1 MAFLCLFDEPALAF
15 LFALLPLMVQI
26 AVVFVNFLI
35 LGVMFSY
42 FWFKVIFL
50 HSFVLLLH
58 LLVSDLAYLLFL
70 FLLFEL
76 QVERVHH
83 LPPEVIRLLLVLF
96 LGLHADLQVV
106 AGVTIP
112 QPAGP
117 ALLNLMDIF

>member
-1 MAFLCLFDEPALAF
+1 M
-15 LFALLPLMVQI
+15 
-26 AVVFVNFLI
+26 
-35 LGVMFSY
+35 
-42 FWFKVIFL
+42 
-50 HSFVLLLH
+50 LLLH